1 MAQQQRR
8 RSGGTGAAAG
18 TGSRGRPRAATDRPR
33 AGGDLAVERARVR
46 DVVAP
51 LLDAAGY
58 DLEELAVSRVGRRH
72 LVRVVVDGD
81 DGVSLE
87 TIADLSREI
96 SAALDAAES
105 ASGEFMAHEY
115 QLEVS
120 SPGVDRPLT
129 EPRHWRRNRGRLV
142 SVSIGER
149 TVTGRVT
156 DARADEVVLDVD
168 GTAEAVPYDRLGPGR
183 VQIEFS
189 RMDAMSDDD
198 LDDLGE
204 PGDEEVD
211 EA

>member
-1 MAQQQRR
+1 
-8 RSGGTGAAAG
+8 
-18 TGSRGRPRAATDRPR
+18 
-33 AGGDLAVERARVR
+33 
-46 DVVAP
+46 VAP

-58 DLEELAVSRVGRRH
+58 DLEDLAVSRVGRRH

-87 TIADLSREI
+87 TVAELSREI

-105 ASGEFMAHEY
+105 ASGEFMAYEY

-142 SVSIGER
+142 SVNVGER
-149 TVTGRVT
+149 TVTGRIT
-156 DARADEVVLDVD
+156 DAGPDEVVLDVD

-198 LDDLGE
+198 LDDLDE
-204 PGDEEVD
+204 PDDEEED

>member
-8 RSGGTGAAAG
+8 RSGGTGPAASP
-18 TGSRGRPRAATDRPR
+18 GSRARPRAAADRPR

-46 DVVAP
+46 EIVAP
-51 LLDAAGY
+51 LLEAAGY
-58 DLEELAVSRVGRRH
+58 DLEDLAVSRVGRRH

-96 SAALDAAES
+96 SAALDVAES
-105 ASGEFMAHEY
+105 AAGEFMAHEY

-129 EPRHWRRNRGRLV
+129 EQRHWRRNRGRLV

-149 TVTGRVT
+149 TVTGRIT
-156 DARADEVVLDVD
+156 DAGADEVVLDVG

-189 RMDAMSDDD
+189 RVDAMSDDD
-198 LDDLGE
+198 LVDLDEPDD
-204 PGDEEVD
+204 DEED